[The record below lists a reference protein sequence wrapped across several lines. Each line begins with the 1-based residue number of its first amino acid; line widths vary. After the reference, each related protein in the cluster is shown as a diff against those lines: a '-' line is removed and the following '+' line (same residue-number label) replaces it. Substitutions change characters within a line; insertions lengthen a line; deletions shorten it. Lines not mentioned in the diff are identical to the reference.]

1 MLCICKD
8 CGCRMAGYPGD
19 DQCSDCA
26 WPWIKAAREGA
37 AKAVE
42 DAHFKATGERKS
54 CGAILRKSLGIE

>member
-1 MLCICKD
+1 
-8 CGCRMAGYPGD
+8 MAGYPGD